1 MANLWSGTGTTHQLR
16 HSSTTQ
22 ETTSGD
28 LKESHDLWRLSI
40 TDDSRWVRYSDEQYR
55 NEAKNAGSVRWEPGP
70 LGVQGTWKSGL
81 TPLNAAKIPNLVANI
96 SDLVIAAG
104 DAITGNDVG
113 PQVPNQPW
121 LDLYRRNLDWVTLGL
136 WDTFGG
142 VDDDFMLELYDR
154 VLNPVKGG
162 WRAYVPSGFEGSQP
176 FEQ

>member
-40 TDDSRWVRYSDEQYR
+40 TDDSRWIRYSAEQYR
-55 NEAKNAGSVRWEPGP
+55 NEANNASSVRWEPGP
-70 LGVQGTWKSGL
+70 LGVQGEWKSGL
-81 TPLNAAKIPNLVANI
+81 SPLNAAKIPNLVANI
-96 SDLVIAAG
+96 SDLFIGVH
-104 DAITGNDVG
+104 DAIADNDIG
-113 PQVPNQPW
+113 AQVPNEPW

-142 VDDDFMLELYDR
+142 IDREPIEELYDN
-154 VLNPVKGG
+154 VLNPTGG
-162 WRAYVPSGFEGSQP
+162 WRSGFWWQLDS
-176 FEQ
+176 